1 MPGRRPCS
9 ICIHPRRQAIE
20 LVWIKGEIRKNIA
33 ARFEISFSALNHHYN
48 KGHVRRD
55 MAQAARQARESSN
68 GVTAGLGILNS
79 LEEYL
84 QRINKALATTD
95 RILLDSGDDP
105 GVQLATIREQMT
117 AIREATRL
125 LELGG
130 KLTGELDQTKYNL
143 YVMPQ
148 WTEIRDVILAALE
161 GFPEARQAIMTAVT
175 ARLSDRAAKALP
187 VPFRDTDDA
196 IVVEATANNV

>member
-1 MPGRRPCS
+1 
-9 ICIHPRRQAIE
+9 
-20 LVWIKGEIRKNIA
+20 
-33 ARFEISFSALNHHYN
+33 
-48 KGHVRRD
+48 
-55 MAQAARQARESSN
+55 
-68 GVTAGLGILNS
+68 
-79 LEEYL
+79 
-84 QRINKALATTD
+84 
-95 RILLDSGDDP
+95 
-105 GVQLATIREQMT
+105 MT